1 VILKQESQ
9 KIIENTEQVLDDTG
23 AIKLATTR
31 ILENQVT
38 LKEIL
43 AEVEEVKV
51 SISQQEIGVR
61 GGRQEVMRRYLD
73 SLTDYGESEMGSES
87 PTNASMPGDLTP
99 RLNNMVLDPV
109 VDSLDLQ
116 EDGRDHLHQ
125 RAAISESKSA
135 CEEVQST
142 VTEISTSK
150 DASIDSSPEGYFS
163 E

>member
-1 VILKQESQ
+1 MVLRQESQ

-73 SLTDYGESEMGSES
+73 SLTDYGESEMGGES

-109 VDSLDLQ
+109 VYSLDLQ
-116 EDGRDHLHQ
+116 EDGLDHLHQ
-125 RAAISESKSA
+125 RAAISDSKNA
-135 CEEVQST
+135 CEEVQSAG
-142 VTEISTSK
+142 TELSTSK
-150 DASIDSSPEGYFS
+150 DSGIDSSPEGYFS